1 MVKWFGVLAAI
12 GFALAA
18 STTSIAA
25 GTYPKANFLTEQG
38 KSLPPVGYVQFCA
51 ANPKECK
58 GATLL
63 SQSRVKLSP
72 ERWNELYRVNRAV
85 NARITPTTDM
95 ELYGKVEFWTYPVTA
110 GDCEDYLLLKKRELE
125 ALGFASGAL
134 LITVVLE
141 ENNEGHAVLT
151 VASDAG
157 DYILDNRRDDI
168 LLWSETNYKFLK
180 RQTQRDPRQWVAL
193 DGQTTVVA
201 SAVGTAS
208 GQ

>member
-1 MVKWFGVLAAI
+1 MFKWLGVLAAI
-12 GFALAA
+12 GFATVA

-25 GTYPKANFLTEQG
+25 GTYPKANFLAEQG

-72 ERWNELYRVNRAV
+72 ERWNELYRVNRAI
-85 NARITPTTDM
+85 NASVTPTTDM
-95 ELYGKVEFWTYPVTA
+95 ELYGKVEFWTYPTTA

-125 ALGFASGAL
+125 ALGFPSGAL

-151 VASDAG
+151 IASDAG

-193 DGQTTVVA
+193 DGRTTIVA